1 MGQIS
6 PINANYL
13 HQFERSDRIVLPRNN
28 PFDDYDEKKFKT
40 RFRLSKVAVSK
51 LLEQVNDGNCLFSLF
66 SHPSSA
72 PFCCVIAI
80 TIATVNIEVLNSI
93 RDVFVR
99 LSVVHSV

>member
-1 MGQIS
+1 M
-6 PINANYL
+6 
-13 HQFERSDRIVLPRNN
+13 LPRNN

-40 RFRLSKVAVSK
+40 LFRLSKVAVSK
-51 LLEQVNDGNCLFSLF
+51 LLEQVIAFSLF

-72 PFCCVIAI
+72 PFRCVIAI

-99 LSVVHSV
+99 YP